1 MPSLRPHCE
10 PAPISSFHKY
20 SLALRKIRL
29 RPFFFFLGAHRL
41 SHEVMQMKIA
51 AKKRGGARR
60 LGALGLAVGTL
71 WAVAVTSESDTI
83 LSAVSALR
91 RETSAPLTALRWEL
105 GDLGVE
111 DGLSPAAVL
120 TIAESPLLL
129 SARETVA
136 QLLSTETPD
145 TPQQPVEQT
154 PVEETPLDASP
165 VPTEDIPENGVP
177 AKTLTPTG
185 AAGYTVSGKVY
196 ISNSTDYDLPVQS
209 LTESFDA
216 GLTGEEPQILIIHTH
231 GSEAYT
237 PAPGVE
243 LAYSGNHRT
252 TDTRYNVVAVGDA
265 MAREFGELGISVLH
279 DRTLYDYPSYSGAY
293 DRSLKAIES
302 NLAQYPS
309 IHFVLDVHRDAIE
322 DTEGNEYKVI
332 SPISGVGNAAQVTIV
347 VGSDGSGLTHPHW
360 MENLK
365 LAVGIQQDL
374 TQLYPT
380 LLRPILLRNS
390 RYNQHATTG
399 SLLLEMGAAG
409 NSPEE
414 AALAGRLFAR
424 QMGGYLLEK
433 SK

>member
-1 MPSLRPHCE
+1 MHMKKAAARQTLPKR
-10 PAPISSFHKY
+10 AAAMG
-20 SLALRKIRL
+20 LALC
-29 RPFFFFLGAHRL
+29 
-41 SHEVMQMKIA
+41 
-51 AKKRGGARR
+51 
-60 LGALGLAVGTL
+60 TL
-71 WAVAVTSESDTI
+71 WGVAVTAGSETL
-83 LSAVSALR
+83 LSAVTALR
-91 RETSAPLTALRWEL
+91 TQVSAPLSALRWEL
-105 GDLGVE
+105 GDLGVD
-111 DGLSPAAVL
+111 DGLSPAA
-120 TIAESPLLL
+120 IMAIGESPLLL

-145 TPQQPVEQT
+145 TSAEEPSHT
-154 PVEETPLDASP
+154 PVEETPVDTSP
-165 VPTEDIPENGVP
+165 VPTENFPDNGIT
-177 AKTLTPTG
+177 AKTLVPTG

-196 ISNSTDYDLPVQS
+196 ISNSTDHALELQK

-216 GLTGEEPQILIIHTH
+216 RLTEEEPQILIIHTH

-243 LAYSGNHRT
+243 VTYSGNHRT
-252 TDTRYNVVAVGDA
+252 TDNRYNVVAVGDV
-265 MAREFGELGISVLH
+265 MAQVFGEAGISVLH

-293 DRSLKAIES
+293 DRSLAAIES
-302 NLAQYPS
+302 YLAQYPS

-332 SPISGVGNAAQVTIV
+332 SPVEGIGSAAQITIV
-347 VGSDGSGLTHPHW
+347 VGSDGSGLAHPGW

-365 LAVGIQQDL
+365 LATALQQDVA
-374 TQLYPT
+374 QAYPS

-399 SLLLEMGAAG
+399 SLLLEIGAAG

-414 AALAGRLFAR
+414 AALAGRLFAQR
-424 QMGGYLLEK
+424 MAEFLLAK